1 MTLLAIDTATRAL
14 ALALYDGHSVL
25 AEQYWQAGNQH
36 NALLAPAV
44 QQMMAACGLGPA
56 DLSAVAVAHG
66 PGSYTGLRI
75 GMAFA
80 KGVAAARSLPLIGVA
95 TLDILA
101 AQHPISTRNRLLAV
115 AQAGRGR
122 IIAAQYQT
130 RRGRWVIEKAPVTTD
145 WQTTLA
151 GIEQP
156 TLIIGEVDAEAQQLI
171 EQSGSDHLSLVPAP
185 QRVRRP
191 AALAHEAWQ
200 RWQAGTAADFAPGL
214 LTPIYLQT
222 P

>member
-1 MTLLAIDTATRAL
+1 MTLLAVDTATRAL
-14 ALALYDGHSVL
+14 ALALYDGHTVL
-25 AEQYWQAGNQH
+25 AEQYWQAGSQH
-36 NALLAPAV
+36 NALLAPAA
-44 QQMMAACGLGPA
+44 QQMMTACGLAPA
-56 DLSAVAVAHG
+56 DLSAVAVAQG
-66 PGSYTGLRI
+66 PGSYMGLRI

-80 KGVAAARSLPLIGVA
+80 KAVAAARGLPLIGVA

-122 IIAAQYQT
+122 IIAAQYHT

-145 WQTTLA
+145 WATTLA
-151 GIEQP
+151 AVEQP
-156 TLIIGEVDAEAQQLI
+156 TLITGEVDAEGQQLI
-171 EQSGSDHLSLVPAP
+171 YQLGSDHITLVPAP

-200 RWQAGTAADFAPGL
+200 RWQAGASADFAPGL
-214 LTPIYLQT
+214 LVPLYLQT